1 MDEVFKTKLS
11 KTLNILKDNTVLVI
25 CGNSRLAKI
34 TFLEEICKIT
44 GTKIMNSKS
53 INFEIDRLVKENKKV
68 AIDEAED
75 FIRRN
80 KNNEIPDHFY
90 ILCLKENDID
100 SHSLIETLIMIDH
113 IFVKKDR
120 VHLVCI

>member
-1 MDEVFKTKLS
+1 MDDIFKAKLS
-11 KTLNILKDNTVLVI
+11 KTLNSLKENTVLVI

-44 GTKIMNSKS
+44 GTKIINSKS

-68 AIDEAED
+68 AIDDAED
-75 FIRRN
+75 FIKRN
-80 KNNEIPDHFY
+80 KYNHISDNFY

-100 SHSLIETLIMIDH
+100 SHSIIETLIMIDH
-113 IFVKKDR
+113 IFVKDR
-120 VHLVCI
+120 VNLVCI